1 MPDTYMGTVSIT
13 PNGCMMQ
20 REAVVSYLK
29 SISEHILMRQQ
40 LEGEV
45 QRLRNELAD
54 VTRGGPDTSLPPE
67 PQPPIQDRYPIFT
80 LIIVPVF
87 LVIFLFLDYS
97 FRDKLLVVGVPLLCL
112 ILSVFHHHR
121 GNKKAM
127 EDWQSRKQAY
137 EQEKARI
144 LALNSSVSSEDSSE
158 VIAIKRDLSN
168 VEGALDRLDRSRQEL
183 DNQNVLA
190 VDYRQGMIPCVLYSY
205 FLKGRANTLTE
216 AINLFHTELHQEH
229 QRQDMLKME
238 QEMNMHQE
246 ALMRQQNL
254 NTARLSAQIEN
265 AKNEIELQSTLDTL
279 YTVETMERLIRALS

>member
-1 MPDTYMGTVSIT
+1 
-13 PNGCMMQ
+13 
-20 REAVVSYLK
+20 
-29 SISEHILMRQQ
+29 
-40 LEGEV
+40 
-45 QRLRNELAD
+45 
-54 VTRGGPDTSLPPE
+54 
-67 PQPPIQDRYPIFT
+67 
-80 LIIVPVF
+80 
-87 LVIFLFLDYS
+87 
-97 FRDKLLVVGVPLLCL
+97 
-112 ILSVFHHHR
+112 
-121 GNKKAM
+121 M